1 MPTIELTD
9 KELDDAIT
17 FLERGMTKTAE
28 LAKKFHVTLAGNV
41 QFNDLVNLVAK
52 FKRIKG

>member
-41 QFNDLVNLVAK
+41 RFNDLVNLVAK